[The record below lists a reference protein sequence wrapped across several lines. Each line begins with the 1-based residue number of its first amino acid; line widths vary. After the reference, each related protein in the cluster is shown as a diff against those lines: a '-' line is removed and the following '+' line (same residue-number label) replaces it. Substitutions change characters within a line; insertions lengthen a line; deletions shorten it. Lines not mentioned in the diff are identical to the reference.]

1 MSLVQPQVIQQGNN
15 YHVQHGTDAGL
26 YVEFYTQ
33 AIQDEEE
40 TTKQGRPIFNDV
52 DFIKIIPVGD
62 KNTIVCRP
70 VKHTAD
76 ANTPP
81 DTIRWANQWAAFKAQ
96 KEQPVSGTP
105 VTEWAP
111 LTKSQAMM
119 LKGVHIH
126 TVEALAE
133 VSDANL
139 NNIGMGARELR
150 DKAKA
155 FLAQAAG
162 GAGVSK
168 LVEENKDLRIK
179 LEAMQNQL
187 NALASN
193 VKVKKNGKDTAAT
206 DTSVCE

>member
-33 AIQDEEE
+33 AIQDEEASLA
-40 TTKQGRPIFNDV
+40 QGRPIFNDV

-70 VKHTAD
+70 VKLTTD
-76 ANTPP
+76 GGTPP
-81 DTIRWANQWAAFKAQ
+81 DTVRWANQYAAFKAQ
-96 KEQPVSGTP
+96 REQPISGTP
-105 VTEWAP
+105 VTEWPP

-139 NNIGMGARELR
+139 FNIGMGARELR

-162 GAGVSK
+162 GVGISQLAK
-168 LVEENKDLRIK
+168 ENEDLRIK
-179 LEAMQNQL
+179 FEALQNQF
-187 NALASN
+187 NALSN
-193 VKVKKNGKDTAAT
+193 TKVKKNGKDTTAT
-206 DTSVCE
+206 DTSVRE